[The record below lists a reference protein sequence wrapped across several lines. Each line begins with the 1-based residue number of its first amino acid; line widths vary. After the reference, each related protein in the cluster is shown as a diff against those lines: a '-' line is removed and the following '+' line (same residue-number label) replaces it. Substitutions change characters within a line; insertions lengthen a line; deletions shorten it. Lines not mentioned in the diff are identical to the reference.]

1 MHRLMQ
7 NMATLPRFMPIRSL
21 KILINDEW
29 TVDRKDLAISISLA
43 SCTFCM
49 RIQRT
54 EDILRSCHHPN
65 NRPSVG
71 VDMNEGSE
79 RRFYMARAGSG
90 GLGLLQ
96 RFRSALHVAF
106 E

>member
-7 NMATLPRFMPIRSL
+7 NMAMLPRFMPIRSL

-43 SCTFCM
+43 SLHFLHAH
-49 RIQRT
+49 QRT
-54 EDILRSCHHPN
+54 EDILRWCHYPN

-71 VDMNEGSE
+71 VDMDEGSE
-79 RRFYMARAGSG
+79 RRFYMARAGRG
-90 GLGLLQ
+90 RLGLLQ
-96 RFRSALHVAF
+96 RFRSALH
-106 E
+106 